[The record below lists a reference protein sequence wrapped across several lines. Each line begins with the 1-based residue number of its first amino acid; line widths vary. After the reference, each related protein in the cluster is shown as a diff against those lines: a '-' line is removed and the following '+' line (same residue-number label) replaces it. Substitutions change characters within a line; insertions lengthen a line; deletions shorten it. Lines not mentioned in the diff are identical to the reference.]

1 MRYNTQFKHNKN
13 YILKSE
19 LQLKSKSQDNQNQQ
33 NNDQKVDNP
42 LVK

>member
-1 MRYNTQFKHNKN
+1 MSHNTQFKQQN

-33 NNDQKVDNP
+33 NNDEKVDNP

>member
-1 MRYNTQFKHNKN
+1 MSHNTQFKLKN

-19 LQLKSKSQDNQNQQ
+19 LQLKSNSQDNQNQQ
-33 NNDQKVDNP
+33 NNDEKVDNP

>member
-1 MRYNTQFKHNKN
+1 MSHNTPFKHKN

-19 LQLKSKSQDNQNQQ
+19 LQLKSKSQDNQNKQ
-33 NNDQKVDNP
+33 NNDEKVNNP